1 MNFHLCCLVKAVKTA
16 PKIKIIG
23 NNRGILNGMPREMQK
38 CIEKKTQK
46 VGNYKM
52 FSS

>member
-38 CIEKKTQK
+38 CIEKKHK
-46 VGNYKM
+46 K
-52 FSS
+52 